1 MAKVAAA
8 AGFFEGDRSGN
19 LLKMT
24 ALAQLARQS
33 GGAASATQAA
43 TSVLSFANILR
54 TPARRAQFKEAGID
68 VDSATQKGQLRD
80 PISIIKEA
88 LTKTGGA
95 IEPMKKLFANVMG
108 DKPVTALATAY
119 NKAGGGDA
127 GMKAVDAMLAKFSG
141 TMSDGQ
147 IAANN
152 AERMKGKEA
161 EGIAFQIEL
170 DKVTSALGTE
180 LAPALKSLAPLAV
193 DVAKGLAGIV
203 SFGAQ
208 HPGMAI
214 TAAIVAS
221 IGKAALGEV
230 VGKAVGGMLSN
241 MTASSAGLGILA
253 AAAVAAA
260 IAIAD
265 YQDKSDAAK
274 KGAGDDQALIRKA
287 EEQLRKTGTVDK
299 ETIDAIAQKRAEVAG
314 AQAVARTGG
323 VEDLSYTQILAAKIT
338 GGADQVA
345 AGEGATRAA
354 KEMGPEKLD
363 ALASRLDALI
373 AAYSKTQRVHV
384 ENAADLR
391 GPAPGPTPT
400 PGSTGVH

>member
-1 MAKVAAA
+1 M
-8 AGFFEGDRSGN
+8 
-19 LLKMT
+19 
-24 ALAQLARQS
+24 
-33 GGAASATQAA
+33 
-43 TSVLSFANILR
+43 LSFANILR

-345 AGEGATRAA
+345 AGEGA
-354 KEMGPEKLD
+354 
-363 ALASRLDALI
+363 
-373 AAYSKTQRVHV
+373 V
-384 ENAADLR
+384 LR
-391 GPAPGPTPT
+391 
-400 PGSTGVH
+400 